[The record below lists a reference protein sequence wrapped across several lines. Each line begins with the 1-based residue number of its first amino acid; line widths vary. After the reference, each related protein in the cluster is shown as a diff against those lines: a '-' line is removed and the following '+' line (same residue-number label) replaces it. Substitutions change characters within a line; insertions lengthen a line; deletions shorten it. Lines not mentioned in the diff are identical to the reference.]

1 MRKLF
6 ALLIVGVGIMA
17 TTGSATAQNLGRP
30 EPVSSPTVSPYL
42 NLFNNS
48 NPYVYQSLVRP
59 MVNQNRLNAQEQA
72 HLNHVTPKPATLRYS
87 KAEARRP
94 TGHQA
99 NYQVYGHYYP
109 TLNRQ
114 Q

>member
-1 MRKLF
+1 MRYLF
-6 ALLIVGVGIMA
+6 AVLAIGVGLSMMA
-17 TTGSATAQNLGRP
+17 TVAAAQNRGRP
-30 EPVSSPTVSPYL
+30 EAVSSPTVSPYL
-42 NLFNNS
+42 NLFNSN

-59 MVNQNRLNAQEQA
+59 MVDQNRLNAQERA
-72 HLNHVTPKPATLRYS
+72 HLNRVTPKPATLRYS
-87 KAEARRP
+87 AAEARRP

-109 TLNRQ
+109 ALNRQ